1 MKPAL
6 PPRREGAAETPRRV
20 GREPSINPPPV
31 EEQSRNNRG
40 TIEEQSR
47 NNRGTIE
54 EQSRNTRD
62 RHGADNGV
70 PPNLLA
76 RWQLAPGLHLSSRKR
91 SRIACILAIG
101 FSPET
106 PPAPSERR
114 RRPVAEPPSSI
125 ALIFTR
131 ESKHL
136 APEFVAH
143 NSAKPQPSRPDRS
156 VVQFFQSN
164 APFFSA

>member
-1 MKPAL
+1 
-6 PPRREGAAETPRRV
+6 
-20 GREPSINPPPV
+20 
-31 EEQSRNNRG
+31 
-40 TIEEQSR
+40 
-47 NNRGTIE
+47 
-54 EQSRNTRD
+54 
-62 RHGADNGV
+62 V

-114 RRPVAEPPSSI
+114 RRPVAESRSSI

-136 APEFVAH
+136 APEFVAY
-143 NSAKPQPSRPDRS
+143 NSAKPQPSQPDRS
-156 VVQFFQSN
+156 AVQFFQSN
-164 APFFSA
+164 APFFNA